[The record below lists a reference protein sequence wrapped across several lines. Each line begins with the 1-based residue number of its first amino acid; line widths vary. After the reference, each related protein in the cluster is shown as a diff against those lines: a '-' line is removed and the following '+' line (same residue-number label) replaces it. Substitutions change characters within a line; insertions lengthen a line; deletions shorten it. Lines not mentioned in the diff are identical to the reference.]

1 MSQTVQ
7 RQTNPIPAWLVF
19 SGVDIGIVG
28 AIVKDHAES
37 VGELIQALG
46 SWAGTSEVA
55 TAIAHGDWGLGLL
68 VAGAI
73 VALAGLVAVAAR
85 RPT

>member
-7 RQTNPIPAWLVF
+7 RQTTPIPAWLVF
-19 SGVDIGIVG
+19 SGVVIGVVG
-28 AIVKDHAES
+28 AIMKDHAES
-37 VGELIQALG
+37 VGELVLALG
-46 SWAGTSEVA
+46 SWAGTSDFA
-55 TAIAHGDWGLGLL
+55 AAIAHGDWGLGLL

>member
-7 RQTNPIPAWLVF
+7 RQTTPIPAWLVF
-19 SGVDIGIVG
+19 SGVVIGVVG
-28 AIVKDHAES
+28 AIMKDHAES
-37 VGELIQALG
+37 VGELVLALG
-46 SWAGTSEVA
+46 SWAGASDFA
-55 TAIAHGDWGLGLL
+55 AAIVHADWGLGLL

>member
-7 RQTNPIPAWLVF
+7 RQTNQTPVWLVF
-19 SGVDIGIVG
+19 SGVVIGIVG
-28 AIVKDHAES
+28 AIMKDHAES
-37 VGELIQALG
+37 VGELILALG
-46 SWAGTSEVA
+46 SWAGTAEVA
-55 TAIAHGDWGLGLL
+55 TAIAHGDWGLVLL

>member
-7 RQTNPIPAWLVF
+7 RQTNQIPAWLVF
-19 SGVDIGIVG
+19 SSVVIGIVG
-28 AIVKDHAES
+28 AIMKDHAES
-37 VGELIQALG
+37 VGELILALG
-46 SWAGTSEVA
+46 RWAGTAEVA
-55 TAIAHGDWGLGLL
+55 TAIARGDWGLVLL